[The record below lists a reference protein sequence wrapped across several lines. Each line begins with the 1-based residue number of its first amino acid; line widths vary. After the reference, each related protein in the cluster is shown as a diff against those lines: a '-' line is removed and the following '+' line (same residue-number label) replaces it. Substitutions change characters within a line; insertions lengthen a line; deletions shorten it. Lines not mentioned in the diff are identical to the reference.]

1 MQLQLE
7 ATIKPF
13 KEAQKPIS
21 SLGDNLDMAL
31 YQSQYEIRSSL
42 TLNVNKSIFIDIENT
57 KKSTIR

>member
-31 YQSQYEIRSSL
+31 Y
-42 TLNVNKSIFIDIENT
+42 
-57 KKSTIR
+57 